1 MRTAVS
7 GRDLKER
14 YLNTRG
20 IRRQT
25 RDEALL
31 DFLFER
37 PARPHSAPGQRTPY
51 SSASLP
57 RRARRFRFLNALA
70 SGVAL
75 ACIAATCA
83 GHFLS
88 RQSCAA
94 ESSTPPSWYL
104 ERKGGRDRPLGSW
117 PLEPVRFAPP
127 WPLGL
132 GLGLAKLG
140 CGGEDS
146 KDRTWERVASKCQRR
161 PHCSRISAPSI
172 RAAGALLLL

>member
-20 IRRQT
+20 IRRQS

-70 SGVAL
+70 SGAAL

-104 ERKGGRDRPLGSW
+104 EGKGGRDRPLGRE
-117 PLEPVRFAPP
+117 LR
-127 WPLGL
+127 
-132 GLGLAKLG
+132 
-140 CGGEDS
+140 
-146 KDRTWERVASKCQRR
+146 
-161 PHCSRISAPSI
+161 
-172 RAAGALLLL
+172 AGAKEGLTAAAFRHQASGRRALSYYSELGHFRACCLTGSARTLRRCCRNAGARCRSQPA